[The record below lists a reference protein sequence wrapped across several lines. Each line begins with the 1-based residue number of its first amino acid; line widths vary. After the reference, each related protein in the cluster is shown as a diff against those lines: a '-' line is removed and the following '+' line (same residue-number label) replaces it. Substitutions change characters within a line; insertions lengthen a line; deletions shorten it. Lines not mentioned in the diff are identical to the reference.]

1 MYCNREYRVPP
12 SPHSLSRMTEPAADT
27 SPTGRPALVKHIV
40 FWNVAG
46 ESAEARDYGIR
57 QIKAHFETLG
67 PLISG
72 LVKLEI
78 GVNLSPVDY
87 ACDMALYSEF
97 ESWEALEAYSGHV
110 SHLKVREAI
119 QGLRIARYQVDYEVG

>member
-1 MYCNREYRVPP
+1 VSSSPRPP
-12 SPHSLSRMTEPAADT
+12 SGIAAPIV
-27 SPTGRPALVKHIV
+27 SGSQAARPALIKHIV

-46 ESAEARDYGIR
+46 ETAEARDHGIR

-67 PLISG
+67 SLIAG

-78 GVNLSPVDY
+78 GVNVSQVDY

-97 ESWEALEAYSGHV
+97 ESWEALEAYAGHA
-110 SHLKVREAI
+110 SHLKVRDAI
-119 QGLRIARYQVDYEVG
+119 QGLRIARYQVDYEAD

>member
-1 MYCNREYRVPP
+1 VPS
-12 SPHSLSRMTEPAADT
+12 SPHPLSRIADPGV
-27 SPTGRPALVKHIV
+27 SASSAGRPARIKHIV

-46 ESAEARDYGIR
+46 DTAEARDHGIR

-67 PLISG
+67 SVIAG

-78 GVNLSPVDY
+78 GINVSPVDY

-97 ESWEALEAYSGHV
+97 ESWEALEAYAGHA
-110 SHLKVREAI
+110 SHLKVRDAI
-119 QGLRIARYQVDYEVG
+119 QGLRIARYQVDYEVD

>member
-1 MYCNREYRVPP
+1 VSSSAHP
-12 SPHSLSRMTEPAADT
+12 LSRIADPIVNDSQAA
-27 SPTGRPALVKHIV
+27 RPVLVKHIV

-46 ESAEARDYGIR
+46 DTAEARDHGIR

-67 PLISG
+67 SMIAG

-78 GVNLSPVDY
+78 GVNASRVDY
-87 ACDMALYSEF
+87 ACDMVLYSEF
-97 ESWEALEAYSGHV
+97 ESWEALDAYSGHA
-110 SHLKVREAI
+110 SHLKVRDAI